1 MKPLVVMCGDG
12 SNTRGMGHIYRM
24 LTLADAL
31 NTWAEVRFLTRGD
44 EIAYKKLSERYPTTL
59 TVNDE
64 DDYKILDADR
74 PAVIIIDR
82 LDTKTQKMRKLAS
95 LCETLVTFDDCGE
108 GAYEADLAINVLYNR
123 IKPKG
128 HTKFYTDPSYAIIN
142 KRFAEV
148 KREESKD
155 TPQILVTMGGADTL
169 GHTPKVIKVLDE
181 MPERFNIIAA
191 IGPAFKHYSE
201 LEEATKKCRKPVDL
215 RFNVNDMWNLMA
227 WADISVSAGGN
238 TLFELASAGTPT
250 IAICEESF
258 EVETA
263 DRMQTFGTCIN
274 LGYQKKVDE
283 KQLTKNINKL
293 LKDQSKRVEMSKTG
307 RKLVDG
313 RGPERVSELI
323 KKTLLKVDKTPI

>member
-1 MKPLVVMCGDG
+1 MKPLVVICGDG
-12 SNTRGMGHIYRM
+12 SNARGMGHIYRM
-24 LTLADAL
+24 LNLADAL

-59 TVNDE
+59 TGNNE
-64 DDYKILDADR
+64 GDYKTLNANR

-82 LDTKTQKMRKLAS
+82 LDTETQNMRKLSS

-108 GAYEADLAINVLYNR
+108 GAYEADLTINVLYNR

-148 KREESKD
+148 KRQDSKD
-155 TPQILVTMGGADTL
+155 TSRILVTMGGADTL
-169 GHTPKVIKVLDE
+169 GHTPNVIKVLDE
-181 MPERFNIIAA
+181 IPERFDIIAA
-191 IGPAFKHYSE
+191 IGPAFKHYNE
-201 LEEATKKCRKPVDL
+201 LEEATTKCRKPLDL
-215 RFNVNDMWNLMA
+215 RFNITDMWNLMA
-227 WADISVSAGGN
+227 WADIAISAGGN
-238 TLFELASAGTPT
+238 TLFELASTGTPT
-250 IAICEESF
+250 IAICEETF

-263 DRMQTFGTCIN
+263 DRMQSFGTCIS

-283 KQLTKNINKL
+283 NQLNLSINKL
-293 LKDQSKRVEMSKTG
+293 LEDPSKRAEMSNIG

-313 RGPERVSELI
+313 RGSERASNLI
-323 KKTLLKVDKTPI
+323 QETLLKKKS